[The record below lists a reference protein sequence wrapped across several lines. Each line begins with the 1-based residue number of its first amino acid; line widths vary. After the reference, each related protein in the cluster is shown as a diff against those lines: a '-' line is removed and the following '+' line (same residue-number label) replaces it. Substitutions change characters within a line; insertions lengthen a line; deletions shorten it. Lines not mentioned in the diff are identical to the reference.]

1 MKLFL
6 VYSTL
11 DTTIKVFSP
20 INLQSSK
27 ASMKGH
33 VLGTQPTARKRR
45 GLQLRKP
52 NVEFA
57 YLILNCVISFCLCIF
72 QTHKISAATTY
83 ILTKGKKH
91 IQLCYKEIVY
101 FPLSNSQWQLARNLY
116 PWCQPK
122 VVQNAL
128 QWRFLVKA
136 LKCFIYTLHILHF
149 FFQGK
154 PLPKG
159 VMGRRFYKHFCDF
172 S

>member
-83 ILTKGKKH
+83 ILLTKGKETHPIMLQRNCIFSTFKF
-91 IQLCYKEIVY
+91 IVATGKEFVPLVPAKSGSKCIAMEIFSESSKMLYLY
-101 FPLSNSQWQLARNLY
+101 FAHSSFFSRQTSSKRGY
-116 PWCQPK
+116 GMK
-122 VVQNAL
+122 VL
-128 QWRFLVKA
+128 
-136 LKCFIYTLHILHF
+136 
-149 FFQGK
+149 
-154 PLPKG
+154 
-159 VMGRRFYKHFCDF
+159 
-172 S
+172 

>member
-159 VMGRRFYKHFCDF
+159 VIG
-172 S
+172 